1 MAEFCL
7 DMVLEVQMSSFDQ
20 RQHVSSRSWS
30 KSLWHVSVMQN
41 DCCCL
46 CVRISFRKL
55 KDLDESERRR
65 QDELDVKTLQILR
78 ALVHN
83 EIMNID
89 PQLHEDDP
97 ASYRRRCTNKV
108 QPLQN
113 KLQGFGNAMSRVS
126 ICERESIY

>member
-1 MAEFCL
+1 MA
-7 DMVLEVQMSSFDQ
+7 
-20 RQHVSSRSWS
+20 
-30 KSLWHVSVMQN
+30 LW
-41 DCCCL
+41 L
-46 CVRISFRKL
+46 VRISFNKL

-89 PQLHEDDP
+89 PKLHEDDP
-97 ASYRRRCTNKV
+97 TGYRRRCTNKV
-108 QPLQN
+108 QPVQN

-126 ICERESIY
+126 KGEYLVICMYNLCSSHAGYRLCLSYHIQMMR